1 MTVPWG
7 RGTSFAPVPSM
18 ESSTRAPSAAEP
30 RPSTF
35 TRGRRRAYRLATARW
50 RALPDAI
57 IIGGQKCGT
66 TSLFH
71 YLRQHPQL
79 VASYAKEV
87 HYFDGGAT
95 PDRDDYGRGERWYR
109 SSFPMQSSVQPG
121 QVVFEGSPR
130 YLFDPDVPPRIAE
143 LLPGSRLVVL
153 LRHPTDRAISH
164 YYHVRQRGQEPLE
177 LPAALAAEEARLAD
191 PDPRTR
197 RANAVYHSYQAR
209 GRYAE
214 QLRRYLEHFDR
225 EQLLVV
231 QSERLF
237 TEPEQVLGEV
247 HRFLGVDPGFET
259 PDLRRWNVGALHKD
273 VGLDTYQQ
281 LDEHFAPHNEDLYE
295 LLGVRY
301 DWVTRRA

>member
-1 MTVPWG
+1 
-7 RGTSFAPVPSM
+7 M
-18 ESSTRAPSAAEP
+18 EASTRAPSAAEP

-35 TRGRRRAYRLATARW
+35 TRARRRAYRLATARW

-71 YLRQHPQL
+71 YLRQHPEL
-79 VASYAKEV
+79 VPSYAKEV
-87 HYFDGGAT
+87 HYFDGGTT
-95 PDRDDYGRGERWYR
+95 PDRDDHARGERWYR
-109 SSFPMQSSVQPG
+109 SYFPMQSAVAPG

-130 YLFDPDVPPRIAE
+130 YLYDPDAPGRMHD
-143 LLPGSRLVVL
+143 LLPGCKLVVL

-177 LPAALAAEEARLAD
+177 LPEALAAEDARLD
-191 PDPRTR
+191 HPDPAVR
-197 RANAVYHSYQAR
+197 RANAVYHSYKAR

-214 QLRRYLEHFDR
+214 QLRRYLERFPR
-225 EQLLVV
+225 EQLLIL
-231 QSERLF
+231 QSELLF
-237 TEPEQVLGEV
+237 TEPEKVLDEV

-273 VGLDTYQQ
+273 VSLDTYRE
-281 LDEHFAPHNEDLYE
+281 LDEHFAPANEDLYD
-295 LLGVRY
+295 LLGTRY
-301 DWVTRRA
+301 DWVTRRV

>member
-1 MTVPWG
+1 
-7 RGTSFAPVPSM
+7 M
-18 ESSTRAPSAAEP
+18 ESPTTAPSAAEP

-35 TRGRRRAYRLATARW
+35 ARARRRAYRLATARW

-79 VASYAKEV
+79 VPSYAKEV
-87 HYFDGGAT
+87 HYFDGGTT
-95 PDRDDYGRGERWYR
+95 PDRDDHARGERWYR
-109 SSFPMQSSVQPG
+109 SYFPMQSSVQAD
-121 QVVFEGSPR
+121 QLVFEGSPR
-130 YLFDPDVPPRIAE
+130 YLFDPDVPDRIAG
-143 LLPGSRLVVL
+143 LLPGCKLVVL

-177 LPAALAAEEARLAD
+177 LPEALAAEEDRLAD

-197 RANAVYHSYQAR
+197 RANAVYHSYKAR

-214 QLRRYLEHFDR
+214 QLRRYLERFPR
-225 EQLLVV
+225 QQLLVL
-231 QSERLF
+231 QSELLF
-237 TEPEQVLGEV
+237 TEPEQVLDRV

-273 VGLDTYQQ
+273 VGLDTYRS
-281 LDEHFAPHNEDLYE
+281 LDEHFAPHNEDLYD
-295 LLGVRY
+295 LLGERY